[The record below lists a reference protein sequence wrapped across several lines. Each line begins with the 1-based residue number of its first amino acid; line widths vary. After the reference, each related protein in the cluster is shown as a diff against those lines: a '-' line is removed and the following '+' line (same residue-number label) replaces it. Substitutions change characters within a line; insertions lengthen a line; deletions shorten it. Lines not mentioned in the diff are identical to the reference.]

1 MAKKSVFEYITISS
15 VKSTTTFQVKVDGI
29 FVGTIIHFWIKHL
42 EMMGWEAIGPDGH
55 RAVHK
60 NQLQA
65 SKALVWDGKGYPMP
79 FSNS

>member
-1 MAKKSVFEYITISS
+1 MAKKPVFEYTEISHS
-15 VKSTTTFQVKVDGI
+15 KSKKTLGVKADGV

-42 EMMGWEAIGPDGH
+42 EMMGWEAVGQDGH
-55 RAVHK
+55 RAVHY

-79 FSNS
+79 FMSK